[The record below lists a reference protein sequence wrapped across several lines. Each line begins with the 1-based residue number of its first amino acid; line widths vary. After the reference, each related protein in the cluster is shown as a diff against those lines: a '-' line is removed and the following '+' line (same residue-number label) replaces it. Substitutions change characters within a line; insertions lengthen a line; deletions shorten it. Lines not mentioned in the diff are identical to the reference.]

1 MKSLIFG
8 YGITGQSFERYL
20 NKKGVDFEIYDEQI
34 TGPNITNKLPNK
46 EMLESLQMVY
56 LSPGINLKKIYPK
69 GEFDQIPYLTDLDI
83 FFQEDSSY
91 KIGVTGTNGKSTCC
105 YHLHQI
111 LNDSQLIG
119 NIGKPVLD
127 NINSCAYSIIE
138 LSSFQLEK
146 AHDIKLDFGVL
157 LNIAPDHIDHH
168 GTLAEYT
175 RVKNRI
181 KESKISIEES
191 DPKKL
196 WSIIMGMNN
205 RFVRDIQ
212 FTDLP
217 HRLEPMNGSR
227 WLKHLINDSKAT
239 NLAALEYALNK
250 MDDSYFLI
258 LCGDPN
264 KEQYKNYKIIGPKKI
279 FIFGSYA
286 REIYKRISHPQKI
299 LLHNQ
304 DLASAMHKIRSDKSF
319 PYIRTILFSP
329 GHPSGN
335 DYKNFEQRGDHFKQL
350 VREICID

>member
-83 FFQEDSSY
+83 FFKEDSSY

-196 WSIIMGMNN
+196 WSIIMGMNQ
-205 RFVRDIQ
+205 RVMRDIQ

-217 HRLEPMNGSR
+217 HRLEPMSGSK

>member
-46 EMLESLQMVY
+46 EILESLQMVY

-146 AHDIKLDFGVL
+146 VHDIKLDFGVL

-264 KEQYKNYKIIGPKKI
+264 KEQYKKYKIIGPKKI

-304 DLASAMHKIRSDKSF
+304 DLASVMNKIRSDKSF